1 MQCYDVRVCFNGLLY
16 LCCSHL
22 VNNTQVACVNCMDN
36 FFGQNDYFTVFIET
50 GPLLCGD
57 NYVDLNQPLICV
69 AHDTNLFVLPASIMR
84 CLFTYVGLLLPV
96 YSCRLDQKF
105 NENCL

>member
-1 MQCYDVRVCFNGLLY
+1 
-16 LCCSHL
+16 
-22 VNNTQVACVNCMDN
+22 MDN

-69 AHDTNLFVLPASIMR
+69 AHDTKQV
-84 CLFTYVGLLLPV
+84 
-96 YSCRLDQKF
+96 
-105 NENCL
+105 

>member
-1 MQCYDVRVCFNGLLY
+1 MFFLY

-36 FFGQNDYFTVFIET
+36 FFGQNDYFIVFIET

-69 AHDTNLFVLPASIMR
+69 AHDTNLIVLPASIMR
-84 CLFTYVGLLLPV
+84 CLFTYVGLL
-96 YSCRLDQKF
+96 
-105 NENCL
+105 